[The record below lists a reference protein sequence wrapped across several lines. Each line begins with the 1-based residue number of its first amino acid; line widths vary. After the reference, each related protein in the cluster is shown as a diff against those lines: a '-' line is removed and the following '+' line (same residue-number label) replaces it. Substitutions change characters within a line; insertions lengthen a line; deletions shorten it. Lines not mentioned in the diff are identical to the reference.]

1 MKTDKHSVVI
11 GNIPSTSNIGEGSVV
26 IGATDS
32 HDNTI
37 LNTPM
42 AVGYGAKAGP
52 GSIAIGAFAGAGL
65 PDILF
70 PTQLRSEMEELIDL
84 AVQSRNHELITA
96 IGILAAEL
104 RQPASKTGAILSAW
118 EGVKSL
124 ATIDGAHNLL
134 ARASTALLSYVAKS
148 GV

>member
-1 MKTDKHSVVI
+1 MKVGKHSVVI
-11 GNIPSTSNIGEGSVV
+11 GDVPSTSHIGEGSVV

-32 HDNTI
+32 NGNTI

-65 PDILF
+65 PDLSF
-70 PTQLRSEMEELIDL
+70 PPQLRSEIEDLVSLAIKSGNQELI
-84 AVQSRNHELITA
+84 AA
-96 IGILAAEL
+96 IAKLAAEL
-104 RQPASKTGAILSAW
+104 RQPRAKGGAVLAAW

-124 ATIDGAHNLL
+124 ATIDGAYNLL
-134 ARASTALLSYVAKS
+134 ARASTALLPYLS
-148 GV
+148 